1 MLNMFDC
8 IPFGVYIV
16 DKEGNYMY
24 ANSAYLQSIGMKR
37 QDIQG
42 RNVHDFLKAGEIDF
56 CVFDTVK
63 QHNSR
68 QIAIQDVNVRDG
80 LITRNTRHLI
90 VSTPIFDEEGNIE
103 NVIAVCQQITDLEML
118 FSEAH
123 STDPGSVDLFS
134 TITKEADQSITDH
147 RVIAESSEMKKL
159 LAVTRMIAMSDA
171 SVLIMGET
179 GAGKE
184 VIAQYIHAN
193 SRRSKEPLVVI
204 NCASLPEN
212 LLEAELFGYEQG
224 AFTGAQKGG
233 KKGLI
238 EEADGGTLFLDEIN
252 SFPYALQGKL
262 LRVLETKMCRRVGA
276 TKSKPVNFRLLSA
289 SNADLEESVK
299 KQEFR
304 ADLYYRLSVV
314 PVKIPPLRE
323 RKEDV
328 LPLANR
334 FLSIYNEQ
342 YHMQKRLSK
351 DMERRLLAYSWPGNV
366 RELKNVI
373 ERSIVMSSGDVI
385 NIPVFSDMAR
395 DPFAEASSLQY
406 ERQSA
411 AREAAPVEGESLTD
425 FLERCEKKYLE
436 NIFKTGKSTYEI
448 AEISGLSQSGVM
460 RRKKKYG
467 L

>member
-1 MLNMFDC
+1 MLSLFDC
-8 IPFGVYIV
+8 IPIGIYIV
-16 DKEGNYMY
+16 DKEGNYTY

-37 QDIQG
+37 QDILQM
-42 RNVHDFLKAGEIDF
+42 NVHDFLKSNEIDF
-56 CVFDTVK
+56 CVFDNVK
-63 QHNSR
+63 KNKDR

-80 LITRNTRHLI
+80 MINRNTRHLI
-90 VSTPIFDEEGNIE
+90 CSTPTFDAEGNIE
-103 NVIAVCQQITDLEML
+103 SVIAVCQQLSDLEML

-123 STDPGSVDLFS
+123 SSDPKGVDLFS
-134 TITKEADQSITDH
+134 TITKEADQSIMDH
-147 RVIAESSEMKKL
+147 RVIAESRVMKQL
-159 LAVTRMIAMSDA
+159 LAVTKMIAMSDA

-184 VIAQYIHAN
+184 VIAQYIHAK
-193 SRRSKEPLVVI
+193 SKRCKEPLVVI

-252 SFPYALQGKL
+252 SFPFALQGKL

-276 TKSKPVNFRLLSA
+276 TKGKPVNFRLLSA
-289 SNADLEESVK
+289 SNADLEELVK
-299 KQEFR
+299 NQEFR

-323 RKEDV
+323 RKDDI

-342 YHMQKRLSK
+342 YHMRKSLSK
-351 DMERRLLAYSWPGNV
+351 DMEERLLAYSWPGNV

-373 ERSIVMSSGDVI
+373 ERSIVMSSGDII
-385 NIPVFSDMAR
+385 NIPVFSEKAR
-395 DPFAEASSLQY
+395 IVHAEYSLPQ
-406 ERQSA
+406 ERSPVPA
-411 AREAAPVEGESLTD
+411 AEGPKEGESLTD
-425 FLERCEKKYLE
+425 YLERCEKKYLE
-436 NIFKTGKSTYEI
+436 NIFKDGKSTYEI